1 MKNIFLLLLVI
12 NTLLASGQT
21 DKAGCDTI
29 EPPYINRIPGFTIS
43 DCAYSEFGSYNFG
56 ANLNGQYNSLKKEGV
71 YRDITYRKNP
81 SETRKFSKAQIFKN
95 YSDAFLKIKGN
106 ILADD
111 KSVMTATINGQD
123 VFIHVNAFPD
133 AENVD
138 NYYVRII
145 EVAKMKQ
152 DIVVDLQEAMERD
165 GKALV
170 YGILFDVGKSEIKP
184 ESAEALKQIADYLN
198 NNQTIKVIIVGHTD
212 NSGTYSN
219 NMTLSKAR
227 AESIKNYLITK
238 NKIAAS
244 RLLSEGVGQVCPV
257 ANNATEEGRKL
268 NRRVEIV
275 KQ

>member
-1 MKNIFLLLLVI
+1 MKKIFLLLLLI
-12 NTLLASGQT
+12 NTLLATGQT

-29 EPPYINRIPGFTIS
+29 EPHYLNRIPGFIIS

-71 YRDITYRKNP
+71 YMDITYRKNP
-81 SETRKFSKAQIFKN
+81 SETRKFSKSQVFKN
-95 YSDAFLKIKGN
+95 YSDAFLKIKGK

-111 KSVMTATINGQD
+111 KSVMTATINGHE

-165 GKALV
+165 GKALL

-184 ESAEALKQIADYLN
+184 ESVEALKQIADYLN
-198 NNQTIKVIIVGHTD
+198 TNQSSKVIVVGHTD
-212 NSGTYSN
+212 NSGTYTN

-227 AESIKNYLITK
+227 AESIKTYLITK
-238 NKIAAS
+238 NKIAS
-244 RLLSEGVGQVCPV
+244 TRLLSEGVGQVCPV
-257 ANNATEEGRKL
+257 ANNGTEEGRKL